1 MKICYVIT
9 KADEIGGA
17 QIHIRDLSKSLLK
30 DGHTPVV
37 ITGEKGLLVDYLYE
51 MGIEVYVVNDLQRS
65 ISIKKDIRALWK
77 ILKVLKR
84 VKPDIVSLHSSKAG
98 ALGRIACALLN
109 IKVIFTA
116 HGWAFANGVDEKEK
130 KKYIRIEKF
139 LSRFANKI
147 ITVSKQDKNL
157 AIKYKV
163 ASEHRQVVIHNGMYD
178 LPIESE
184 RNLSERSSDICN
196 LVMVARFS
204 EQKDHKTLFKA
215 LEQLRN
221 EKWHLHLIGK
231 GPGLEENIKLVE
243 SLNLSNKIT
252 FLGERN
258 DVDKYLLKMDIFLL
272 IANWEGFPR
281 SILEAMRSSLPI
293 IASDVGGVSEAI
305 NDAINGYLIPRGDSD
320 LLTERLKNLIQDK
333 GLRASIGVRN
343 RADYI
348 KYFTFEAMYR
358 KTLQL
363 YLEVTK

>member
-17 QIHIRDLSKSLLK
+17 QIHIRDLSKNLLK

-37 ITGEKGLLVDYLYE
+37 ITGEKGLLVDYLHE
-51 MGIEVYVVNDLQRS
+51 MGVEVHVVNDLQRA
-65 ISIKKDIRALWK
+65 ISIIKDFSALWK
-77 ILKVLKR
+77 ILRLLKSI
-84 VKPDIVSLHSSKAG
+84 KPDIVSLHSSKAG
-98 ALGRIACALLN
+98 VLGRIACTLLN

-130 KKYIRIEKF
+130 RKYIKIEKF
-139 LSRFANKI
+139 LSKLANKI

-163 ASEHRQVVIHNGMYD
+163 ASEQKQIVIHNGMYD
-178 LPIESE
+178 LSIEKDHNLQD
-184 RNLSERSSDICN
+184 RNSDVCQ

-215 LEQLRN
+215 LEHLRN
-221 EKWHLHLIGK
+221 ENWHLNLIGK
-231 GPGLEENIKLVE
+231 GPSLEENIKLVE

-258 DVDKYLLKMDIFLL
+258 DVDEYLLRMDIFLL

-305 NDAINGYLIPRGDSD
+305 TDAKNGYLIPRGDYE
-320 LLTERLKNLIQDK
+320 LLNERLGSLIRDTELRTSMGIKN
-333 GLRASIGVRN
+333 RS
-343 RADYI
+343 DYI

-363 YLEVTK
+363 YLEVIK